1 MNRGKT
7 GRTTTEEEGVTRMDS
22 SAAPWDDE
30 TDLPLST
37 PAHVEH
43 REYLATPW
51 AWRAFVRRVEGLTQ
65 GQRYILHV
73 LSDTARKNGMGAR
86 RGLAWLAVEAD
97 TGPAKVG
104 AALRRAREL
113 GLLFVAHEG
122 RRGRHAGEPDTTNEY
137 WLIIHPDVQERAKI
151 VDPDAQR
158 SKVLSEREKKSAA
171 NARAYVKKLAK
182 ESAKSVVPTGVLNPS
197 TGVLTDPD
205 HDEESVVPTGLLKDG
220 SVVPTG
226 VLMSDSVV
234 PRGVPIS
241 LEHSTGGAPQKP
253 GGNLGG
259 KREHLGRSKTRC
271 EHGLENSKLRQCPLC
286 RRGLTTTQENPS

>member
-1 MNRGKT
+1 
-7 GRTTTEEEGVTRMDS
+7 MDS

-30 TDLPLST
+30 TDLPPAT
-37 PAHVEH
+37 PAHAEY
-43 REYLATPW
+43 REYLAAPW

-104 AALRRAREL
+104 EALRRAREL

-122 RRGRHAGEPDTTNEY
+122 RRGRHPGEPDTTNEY
-137 WLIIHPDVQERAKI
+137 WLIIHPDIQERAEI
-151 VDPDAQR
+151 LDPDAQR
-158 SKVLSEREKKSAA
+158 SKVLSEREKKKAA
-171 NARAYVKKLAK
+171 NARVYAKKKAAEEAK
-182 ESAKSVVPTGVLNPS
+182 KRGESVLPTGVLKPS
-197 TGVLTDPD
+197 TDVLTEPD
-205 HDEESVVPTGLLKDG
+205 HGEESVLPRGVLKDG
-220 SVVPTG
+220 SVLPRG
-226 VLMSDSVV
+226 VLKAESVL

-241 LEHSTGGAPQKP
+241 LEHSTGGAPQNL

-259 KREHLGRSKTRC
+259 KREPLGRSKNRC
-271 EHGLENSKLRQCPLC
+271 EHGLENSKLRQCSLC
-286 RRGLTTTQENPS
+286 RRGLTTTGDPT

>member
-1 MNRGKT
+1 MHL
-7 GRTTTEEEGVTRMDS
+7 DS

-30 TDLPLST
+30 TDLPPAT
-37 PAHVEH
+37 PAHAEH
-43 REYLATPW
+43 REFLATPW

-86 RGLAWLAVEAD
+86 RGLAWLAVEAG

-104 AALRRAREL
+104 EALRVAREL

-122 RRGRHAGEPDTTNEY
+122 RRGRHPGEPDTTNEY
-137 WLIIHPDVQERAKI
+137 WLIIHPDVQERAEI

-158 SKVLSEREKKSAA
+158 SKVLSEREKKKAA
-171 NARAYVKKLAK
+171 NARVYAKKKAAEEAK
-182 ESAKSVVPTGVLNPS
+182 KRGESVLS
-197 TGVLTDPD
+197 TGVLKPSMDVLTEPD
-205 HDEESVVPTGLLKDG
+205 HDEESVL
-220 SVVPTG
+220 
-226 VLMSDSVV
+226 

-241 LEHSTGGAPQKP
+241 LDHSTGGAPQKP

-259 KREHLGRSKTRC
+259 KREPLGRSKTRC

-286 RRGLTTTQENPS
+286 RRGLTATAQEDTP

>member
-1 MNRGKT
+1 
-7 GRTTTEEEGVTRMDS
+7 MDS
-22 SAAPWDDE
+22 SSAPWDEE
-30 TDLPLST
+30 TDLPPST
-37 PAHVEH
+37 PAHVEY
-43 REYLATPW
+43 REYLAAPW

-86 RGLAWLAVEAD
+86 RGHAWLAVEAN
-97 TGPAKVG
+97 TGTAKVG

-122 RRGRHAGEPDTTNEY
+122 RRGRHPGEPDTTNEY

-151 VDPDAQR
+151 VNPDVQQ
-158 SKVLSEREKKSAA
+158 SKVMSERQKKSAA
-171 NARAYVKKLAK
+171 NARAYAKKSAK
-182 ESAKSVVPTGVLNPS
+182 ETTESVVPTGVLKPS
-197 TGVLTDPD
+197 KDVLTDAD
-205 HDEESVVPTGLLKDG
+205 LDEDSVVPTGLLKPG

-226 VLMSDSVV
+226 VLKAESVV
-234 PRGVPIS
+234 PRGLPNS
-241 LEHSTGGAPQKP
+241 LDHSTGGAPQKP

-286 RRGLTTTQENPS
+286 RRGLTTTGDPS